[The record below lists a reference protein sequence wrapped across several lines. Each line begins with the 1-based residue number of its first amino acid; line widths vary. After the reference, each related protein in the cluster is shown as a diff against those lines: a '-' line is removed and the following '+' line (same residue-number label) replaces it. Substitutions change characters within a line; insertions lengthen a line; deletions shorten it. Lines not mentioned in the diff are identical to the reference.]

1 MVVASASKLLC
12 CHAATDC
19 APVARSCL
27 ALSDLTAAMYG
38 YNEYETGGGF
48 QTQAVNAPVFIIPI
62 WLAKAVNTSLQTEKK
77 KSKRS
82 NSCRQ
87 TDTCQM

>member
-1 MVVASASKLLC
+1 MLFFVVVASASQLLC

-38 YNEYETGGGF
+38 CNEYETGGGF

-62 WLAKAVNTSLQTEKK
+62 CLAKAVNTSLQTEKK
-77 KSKRS
+77 KIKEK
-82 NSCRQ
+82 
-87 TDTCQM
+87 